1 MLKITGTRHM
11 GGTSSNQAK
20 EPAPKKAKAMTRGT
34 TGGPK
39 TSSKGTKKDRY

>member
-1 MLKITGTRHM
+1 MLKISGTRHM

-20 EPAPKKAKAMTRGT
+20 EPMPKKAKATPRGT

-39 TSSKGTKKDRY
+39 ASSKGTKKDRY